1 MYEFNGS
8 ILREYDIRG
17 IVGETVDG
25 IDAYYIGRGLAKIC
39 GDSGTKKAIIGYDG
53 RLSSPMLF
61 ENLKNGFL
69 ESGFDVLSVGLCPT
83 PLLYMAANEFEND
96 IAVMITGSH
105 NAPKYNG
112 FKIMKNRKS
121 FFGKDILELGKVVSK
136 GDFLSGDAKFEEI
149 DFKNR
154 YVERVLKDFPTN
166 TKLKCVWD
174 SGNGAMG
181 AVLGDVVSKIGT
193 NDTQKIIFGDVDGNF
208 PNHHP
213 DPTVEENLN
222 DIKLEIKNNGFDIGI
237 AFDGDGDRV
246 GIVSEK
252 GRVVWGDQM
261 LCLLGRDVLKK
272 YPGANI
278 LFDVKCSD
286 GLVKEIKKYGGNPVM
301 VPTGHSIVK
310 SKMVEY
316 NAPLA
321 GEMSAHIFFSDDFY
335 GYDDALYVAL
345 RFIRVLLSENISCD
359 EFLESLPQYFN
370 TPEIRV
376 DVDEEIKFKLID
388 DINEVAKT
396 YENWSLNNIDG
407 VRVTC
412 DTGWWLIRAS
422 NTQNAITI
430 RCEAI
435 SKNELKNT
443 LVNIKDILQKFD
455 VNFDINKY
463 IED

>member
-1 MYEFNGS
+1 MHKFNKS

-17 IVGETVDG
+17 IVGDTVDET
-25 IDAYYIGRGLAKIC
+25 DAYYIGKGLAKIC
-39 GDSGTKKAIIGYDG
+39 GNNGTKKAIIGYDG

-61 ENLKNGFL
+61 ENLKNGFI
-69 ESGFDVLSVGLCPT
+69 ESGFDVISVGLCPT

-112 FKIMKNRKS
+112 FKIMKNKKS
-121 FFGKDILELGKVVSK
+121 FFGQDILNLGDVVENGNFIEGFGEFK
-136 GDFLSGDAKFEEI
+136 EI
-149 DFKNR
+149 DFKQQ
-154 YVERVLKDFPTN
+154 YVKRILKDFPLDTN
-166 TKLKCVWD
+166 LKCVWD
-174 SGNGAMG
+174 PGNGAMG
-181 AVLGDVVSKIGT
+181 AVLGDVVAKIGT
-193 NDTQKIIFGDVDGNF
+193 KDSQKIIHGDVDGNF

-222 DIKLEIKNNGFDIGI
+222 DIKNEIKQNGYDIGI

-246 GIVSEK
+246 GIVSEN
-252 GRVVWGDQM
+252 GNVVWGDQM
-261 LCLLGRDVLKK
+261 LCLLGRDILKK
-272 YPGANI
+272 YPGCNI

-286 GLVKEIKKYGGNPVM
+286 VLVNEIKKYGGVPVM

-345 RFIRVLLSENISCD
+345 RFIRVLIDENISCD
-359 EFLESLPQYFN
+359 EFLQSLPKYYN
-370 TPEIRV
+370 TPEIRI
-376 DVDEEIKFKLID
+376 DVKEEIKFKIIE
-388 DINEVAKT
+388 DINKVAKT
-396 YENWSLNNIDG
+396 YENWELNNIDG
-407 VRVTC
+407 VRATY

-422 NTQNAITI
+422 NTQNAITL

-435 SKNELKNT
+435 SKSELVKT
-443 LVNIKDILQKFD
+443 LNNIKQILSKFD
-455 VNFDINKY
+455 IEFDIDEY
-463 IED
+463 IK